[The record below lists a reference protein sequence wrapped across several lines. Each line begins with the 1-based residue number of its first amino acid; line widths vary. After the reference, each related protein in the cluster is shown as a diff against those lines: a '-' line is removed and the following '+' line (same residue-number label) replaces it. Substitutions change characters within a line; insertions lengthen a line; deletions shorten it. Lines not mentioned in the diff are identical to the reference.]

1 MVFPYLLFLLN
12 RFKAIREQVLK
23 KRGEVRKR
31 DNFLQIKNNKSTCMN
46 AYVEK
51 KTLNNK
57 NNTNLFLIHS
67 EN

>member
-31 DNFLQIKNNKSTCMN
+31 DNFLQIKNNKSKCMN

>member
-12 RFKAIREQVLK
+12 QFKAIREQVFK
-23 KRGEVRKR
+23 KKGRSEK
-31 DNFLQIKNNKSTCMN
+31 DNFPQIKNNKSNYMN

-57 NNTNLFLIHS
+57 KNTNLFLIHS

>member
-12 RFKAIREQVLK
+12 QFKAIREQVLK
-23 KRGEVRKR
+23 KKGRSEK
-31 DNFLQIKNNKSTCMN
+31 DNFPQIKNNKSNYMN

-57 NNTNLFLIHS
+57 KNTNLFLIHS